1 MKKFISFAFAA
12 LMVVAIASCGSKNTE
27 NTDTTAVETPAVEQ
41 VDSNATVTSDE
52 KALVEDPV
60 CSEEAPVETAQ

>member
-27 NTDTTAVETPAVEQ
+27 NTDTTAVDTPVVEQ
-41 VDSNATVTSDE
+41 VDSTATNDT
-52 KALVEDPV
+52 LVGDSV
-60 CSEEAPVETAQ
+60 VLTEAPCECAE